1 MACIAYSAC
10 ALSLVA
16 GSASVMR
23 AQQVD
28 SARIGISP
36 QTDTTLTAPK
46 VVRTTA
52 DSLMDHR
59 DSVLAKGP
67 PIRPKTALLR
77 SLLVPGWGQASL
89 DRGTAGATYFALEAG
104 SIAML
109 IFAKNEL
116 RNAKRA
122 ARDSTFIDDSTRGP
136 PPELG
141 GRVRLRKAQVE
152 DWAALIFFTHLFSAA
167 DAFVS
172 AHLWDVRVQV
182 HGGQEMRSAGVTA
195 TIPW

>member
-1 MACIAYSAC
+1 MT
-10 ALSLVA
+10 
-16 GSASVMR
+16 R
-23 AQQVD
+23 AQQAD
-28 SARIGISP
+28 SARVGVSQP
-36 QTDTTLTAPK
+36 TDSARAVLAP
-46 VVRTTA
+46 RRLRSAA
-52 DSLMDHR
+52 DSIQEHR
-59 DSVLAKGP
+59 DSVLLAGP
-67 PIRPKTALLR
+67 PIRPKTALFR
-77 SLLVPGWGQASL
+77 SLLIPGWGQASL

-109 IFAKNEL
+109 IFAKKEL
-116 RNAKRA
+116 AVAKRA
-122 ARDSTFIDDSTRGP
+122 ARDSTFVNDSTLGP
-136 PPELG
+136 PPELAA
-141 GRVRLRKAQVE
+141 RVRVRRSQVE

>member
-1 MACIAYSAC
+1 VP
-10 ALSLVA
+10 ALLIRALGLTVVVA
-16 GSASVMR
+16 GVLAGGAPASR
-23 AQQVD
+23 AQQTD
-28 SARIGISP
+28 SARIGI
-36 QTDTTLTAPK
+36 APNP
-46 VVRTTA
+46 VELSAA
-52 DSLMDHR
+52 DSFNTRR
-59 DSVLAKGP
+59 DSVLLAGP

-77 SLLVPGWGQASL
+77 SLVIPGWGQASL

-109 IFAKNEL
+109 LFAKQEL
-116 RNAKRA
+116 AVAKRA
-122 ARDSTFIDDSTRGP
+122 ARDSVFVNDSTLGP
-136 PPELG
+136 PPELA
-141 GRVRLRKAQVE
+141 GRVRVRQLQVE

-182 HGGQEMRSAGVTA
+182 RGEARLRTAGVSA